1 MRCKHVDVCMRCC
14 CDAQAFAWLARSK
27 HVFRHMT
34 EAHFMFVMLRLM
46 KLRNKF
52 LLDNPYKRVCACCG

>member
-1 MRCKHVDVCMRCC
+1 MRCC